1 MSFGKAHLRHIQ
13 HCLRSKANK
22 DLKANDQYAAT
33 ALRRLRLGRECERI
47 MSMIEER
54 GHLLEPHEV
63 ATALG
68 WTPPLIALEP
78 LNIIAQRWL
87 DQRHSEEAIEE

>member
-1 MSFGKAHLRHIQ
+1 MCFGKAHLRHIS

-47 MSMIEER
+47 LAMIEER

-68 WTPPLIALEP
+68 WEPPMILLGS
-78 LNIIAQRWL
+78 LNHHAQQWL
-87 DQRHSEEAIEE
+87 DQRYPESDA